1 MYALPTT
8 MFSPES
14 DVSIVGGTTQ
24 SEELWEQFCSENI
37 QLYGQ
42 CVPHP
47 RWNNSNLFRITLPAL
62 AYGASLSGTTIVMVT
77 ITTVPSLL
85 VKATVTITIR
95 WEELQIGA
103 RIFPPPFGRV

>member
-8 MFSPES
+8 MFSPNP

-24 SEELWEQFCSENI
+24 KNELWEQFDSENI

-47 RWNNSNLFRITLPAL
+47 RWNNFNLFRITLPAL
-62 AYGASLSGTTIVMVT
+62 AYGASLSGTTIVTVT
-77 ITTVPSLL
+77 TPTVP
-85 VKATVTITIR
+85 
-95 WEELQIGA
+95 
-103 RIFPPPFGRV
+103 